1 MASLSLPRVLQQRKT
16 SLEQERENF
25 EKCQVC
31 AVIVMTNCTV
41 LFVYYLLILNLMWV
55 VHSNFI
61 HIFKHMEHAC
71 D

>member
-31 AVIVMTNCTV
+31 LVIIMTECKV
-41 LFVYYLLILNLMWV
+41 SFVYYLLMVNLLRMV
-55 VHSNFI
+55 YSSFI
-61 HIFKHMEHAC
+61 HVLKNM
-71 D
+71 